1 MIKKNFY
8 RYEKKFILNSYL
20 ISNIN
25 ELENFLSIRLTE
37 NFNERRI
44 NSIYYDTHNYQF
56 AVDTVNG
63 ISNRQKIRIRYYG
76 TLEEFNSPKLEIK
89 SKTGGVGGKEI
100 FDLNKDNLYQ
110 ESFSLNQFYKV
121 NSNYRKTIYLVSLE
135 PKVIVTYKRK
145 YFLSSCERFRFTLDS
160 DISFKKFDIN
170 KSYKNFNKDNLYP
183 FSKTIL
189 ELKYK
194 LENEYMASQIFK
206 NLPARISSCSKYL
219 IALNYLNCQGNIF

>member
-8 RYEKKFILNSYL
+8 RYEKKFILNSFF
-20 ISNIN
+20 INNIN
-25 ELENFLSIRLTE
+25 ELENFLSIRLKE

-44 NSIYYDTHNYQF
+44 NSIYYDTHNYQL

-100 FDLNKDNLYQ
+100 FDLNKDKLYQ

-121 NSNYRKTIYLVSLE
+121 NSKDRKTLYLVSLE

-170 KSYKNFNKDNLYP
+170 ISDKNFNKDNLYP
-183 FSKTIL
+183 FTKTIL

-194 LENEYMASQIFK
+194 LENEFMASQIFK
-206 NLPARISSCSKYL
+206 NLPARISSFSKYL
-219 IALNYLNCQGNIF
+219 TALHYLNYQGNIF